1 MLPRLR
7 PRLTIGFLPLL
18 ILGVVA
24 CGTVRTA
31 VCDLSEY
38 AIELQ
43 GHLQTLATLDPALV
57 VEPNSPENAAA
68 LAAIDELEATSAAAQ
83 EALDATSEDEVGT
96 VIRSAFQ
103 LALDATEAAAT
114 NLRAAVESGDV
125 AAVTEALG
133 QVQTATEAI
142 DAFLEVADENV
153 DCPTSPSASGAS
165 TPSEAASATV
175 EPTRRPRPS
184 SSEEPEPTE
193 SPEPTETP

>member
-1 MLPRLR
+1 MMLPRLR
-7 PRLTIGFLPLL
+7 PRLTIGLLPLL

-31 VCDLSEY
+31 VCDLSDY

-68 LAAIDELEATSAAAQ
+68 LAAIDELEATGAAAQ

-103 LALDATEAAAT
+103 LALDATDAAAT

-133 QVQTATEAI
+133 DVQRATEAI
-142 DAFLEVADENV
+142 DAFLEVADENI
-153 DCPTSPSASGAS
+153 DCPSPSASGAS
-165 TPSEAASATV
+165 TPPSERSRRR
-175 EPTRRPRPS
+175 RRPGSAAAGSRS
-184 SSEEPEPTE
+184 
-193 SPEPTETP
+193 